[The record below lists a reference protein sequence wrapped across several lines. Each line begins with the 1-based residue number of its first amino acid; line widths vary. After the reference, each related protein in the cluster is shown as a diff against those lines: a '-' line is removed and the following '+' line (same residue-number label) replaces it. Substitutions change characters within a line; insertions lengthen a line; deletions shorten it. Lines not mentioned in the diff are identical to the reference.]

1 MSVAMIHDLYA
12 HHHWANRRLL
22 DAATKLGSAAERP
35 VGTQFTAPTLVGMF
49 AHIGD
54 VDALWLA
61 RWKGVP
67 PAPSAMA
74 GVTTLAALGPHWDA
88 VEDEQRRF
96 LEALTSDALE
106 RVVDYTFQGG
116 RPGRLPLAVLLH
128 HVTDHGTHHRSEI
141 ATMITMLGAAPPPC
155 GVAMYRLL
163 RSGQEREAA
172 SAHGAL

>member
-1 MSVAMIHDLYA
+1 MSVAIIHDLYA

-67 PAPSAMA
+67 PPPSAMA

-106 RVVDYTFQGG
+106 RLVDYTFQGG

-163 RSGQEREAA
+163 RCGQEREAA